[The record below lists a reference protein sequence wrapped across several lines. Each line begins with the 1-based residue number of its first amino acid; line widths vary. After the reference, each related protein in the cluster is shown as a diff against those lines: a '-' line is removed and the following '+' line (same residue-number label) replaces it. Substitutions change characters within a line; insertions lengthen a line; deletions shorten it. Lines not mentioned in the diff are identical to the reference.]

1 MSDDQ
6 TMKKRNQLFL
16 FGCIVTRLLLTYF
29 SYKQL
34 HLKGDFVSTGT
45 TFPLKGDKVSAG
57 SPKYTSSETPPNY
70 LKILGW
76 GALFIGIGFITLYTF
91 GWRKTGREVFGDKIW
106 WNDLRPLH
114 GTLYLLFAYYTMSY
128 IRTGERRYKNGWVF
142 LAIDVMIGFL
152 AFVNNRIK

>member
-1 MSDDQ
+1 MSDVE

-29 SYKQL
+29 SYNQL
-34 HLKGDFVSTGT
+34 HASETNT
-45 TFPLKGDKVSAG
+45 S
-57 SPKYTSSETPPNY
+57 SPKYPISNASKKPKSY

-76 GALFIGIGFITLYTF
+76 GAILIGIGFLSIYLF

-106 WNDLRPLH
+106 WNDWRPVH
-114 GTLYLLFAYYTMSY
+114 GSLYLLFGYYTLSY
-128 IRTGERRYKNGWVF
+128 IRTGEKRYKNGWVF
-142 LAIDVMIGFL
+142 LAIDVLIGFL